1 MTTYHPQQPACSA
14 DKPPLLVVRKL
25 CKAWSGV
32 PVLKNVHF
40 ILQAGEIHALL
51 GGNGAGKSTLM
62 KIIAGVEMADSGG
75 LWLNGTLL
83 PPLTPARAQQ
93 AGIYLVP
100 QEPLLFPGLTVKE
113 NILFRLKRKQAHE
126 EKLRQHLQAL
136 GHCLSLDVLAG
147 TLDVADQQMVEI
159 LRGLMREA
167 RLLILDEPTASL
179 TPAESGRLFARV
191 RQLADQGV
199 GIIFISHKLP
209 EIRQLA
215 DRISVLRD
223 GAIALTGSLAELQD
237 EALLNA
243 MMPPAH
249 AGVLPASQKLWLE
262 VPSPQAS
269 ADAGEELLR
278 IENLTG
284 EGFHHVSFSVRA
296 GEITAIAGVVGAG
309 RTELA
314 ETLYGLRPVE
324 QGQIWLGQ
332 QEITRS
338 TTSHRLQRG
347 LVYLPEDRQASGLY
361 LDAPL
366 RWNITALTF
375 NRQGEWLKTA
385 RENALLIRYQ
395 RALGIAFHH
404 GDQPARTLSGGNQQK
419 LLIAKCLEASPRILI
434 VDEPTRGVDVAAR
447 ADIYQL
453 LRSIVQQ
460 QVAVLMIS
468 SDLDEVVA
476 LADRVIVMH
485 QGEAGEPLVGDAINV
500 AHIMQQAFGHA
511 ASLASGE

>member
-1 MTTYHPQQPACSA
+1 MTRYRPQQPATRTEQ
-14 DKPPLLVVRKL
+14 PLLEVREL

-40 ILQAGEIHALL
+40 TLQAGEIHALL

-62 KIIAGVEMADSGG
+62 KIIAGVEMADSGS
-75 LWLNGTLL
+75 LWLNGALL

-113 NILFRLKRKQAHE
+113 NILFRLKGEQARE
-126 EKLRQHLQAL
+126 ERLLQHLQAL
-136 GHCLSLDVLAG
+136 GHHLPLDALAG
-147 TLDVADQQMVEI
+147 TLEVADQQMVEI

-179 TPAESGRLFARV
+179 TPAESGRLFTRV
-191 RQLADQGV
+191 RQLAAQGV

-215 DRISVLRD
+215 HRISVLRD
-223 GAIALTGSLAELQD
+223 GAIALTGALERLKD
-237 EALLNA
+237 ETLLEA
-243 MMPPAH
+243 MMPPAQ
-249 AGVLPASQKLWLE
+249 AGVLSATQKLWLE
-262 VPSPQAS
+262 LPSARPVSEQ
-269 ADAGEELLR
+269 GEERLR
-278 IENLTG
+278 IDNLTG
-284 EGFHHVSFSVRA
+284 EGFRNISFTLRA
-296 GEITAIAGVVGAG
+296 GEITALAGVVGAG

-332 QEITRS
+332 QNITHAS
-338 TTSHRLQRG
+338 PAQRLQQG

-375 NRQGEWLKTA
+375 NRQGEWLQTS
-385 RENALLIRYQ
+385 RENALLVRYQ
-395 RALGIAFHH
+395 RALGIAFHD
-404 GDQPARTLSGGNQQK
+404 GNQPARTLSGGNQQK
-419 LLIAKCLEASPRILI
+419 LLIAKCLEANPNVLI

-485 QGEAGEPLVGDAINV
+485 QGESGEALLGEAINV
-500 AHIMQQAFGHA
+500 NHIMQQAFGHA
-511 ASLASGE
+511 ASVTTGE